1 MGGKE
6 RGIEERLEGGTDEGL
21 GGGEKGRIGEE

>member
-21 GGGEKGRIGEE
+21 EGGEQGRIGE